1 MMMSSLSSSPLA
13 AAAEADALP
22 TTPKKIKAKESVV
35 ALVGTLKSN
44 ANQNKF
50 LVHEKDEIMLICRA
64 MMEMLA
70 MKSVRWASP
79 LVYVVDSGAIS
90 RPSLT
95 INAHWINAAASSYPC
110 HSAVFISLSD
120 SGFLSIVA
128 VVTTLATLIHWTCG
142 VSRSRDV
149 TCALPFSLLSTDVE
163 TMRSVFSPLGPD
175 PASNQR
181 QWKFIEHITPPTSF
195 DSLFGM
201 VHEQQRNASQFCV
214 HLENNTEVELAT
226 GIQEYIKA
234 MTGKNYINFVRG
246 GGADRGLCN
255 LIYFIILNSIIAA
268 NYVVGGELQR
278 RLKKLWVDFES
289 VIRMKTIG
297 VCLGDDQSA
306 CDYVR
311 SGAFDRDFAV
321 VEIVNDDQVP
331 GDDPYLVETLKVVAM
346 FSGSSF
352 PAGGQLFCVRG
363 GAVKLAHLLGC
374 VDVVGHRGDLWT
386 FRGGLM
392 KVIKA
397 HESCRLSR
405 QLETCAARFGGK
417 IPEMGGDDVSAAAAA
432 APLYGVDESFKGL
445 LKAFQDHVASFV
457 LRPTTNRLRRPDG
470 LVLPDIEDL
479 AKPSSAAPLCVFNSI
494 GFMQSQKRLEH
505 LSRVKL
511 FQLLASMGYSLED
524 THVFVEK
531 SISEDDRKTMEYKKA
546 ATFEFQR
553 IDKRQ
558 LSCAGLLTS
567 KFDMGDSP
575 EKTRGCPFQ
584 LADPDDLLTLLLASG
599 MDEQLN
605 EKEISSILKSAQQ
618 KRPKVA
624 CLMHGKAI
632 AAATAASAAAPAA
645 SESFPFDSPSGRFH
659 FVLNLQQK
667 PT

>member
-1 MMMSSLSSSPLA
+1 MMSA
-13 AAAEADALP
+13 AAAADALP
-22 TTPKKIKAKESVV
+22 TASKKIKAKDSVV
-35 ALVGTLKSN
+35 TLVDTLKSN
-44 ANQNKF
+44 ASQNKF
-50 LVHEKDEIMLICRA
+50 VVHEKDEIMLICRSV
-64 MMEMLA
+64 MEMLG
-70 MKSVRWASP
+70 MESVRWTSP
-79 LVYVVDSGAIS
+79 LVYVVDSGAVS
-90 RPSLT
+90 RTSLT

-110 HSAVFISLSD
+110 HSLVILSLSD
-120 SGFLSIVA
+120 SGFLSMVA
-128 VVTTLATLIHWTCG
+128 VATTLATLIHWTCG
-142 VSRSRDV
+142 ISRSRNV
-149 TCALPFSLLSTDVE
+149 TCALPFSLVSTDVE
-163 TMRSVFSPLGPD
+163 IMRSVFSPLGLD
-175 PASNQR
+175 PADNQR
-181 QWKFIEHITPPTSF
+181 QWKVVENITPPTSL
-195 DSLFGM
+195 DSLFRM
-201 VHEQQRNASQFCV
+201 VHEQWTASRSDPSQSID
-214 HLENNTEVELAT
+214 NEVELAT

-234 MTGKNYINFVRG
+234 MTNKNYNNFVRG
-246 GGADRGLCN
+246 GVDRGLCN
-255 LIYFIILNSIIAA
+255 LMYFIILNSIIAA

-278 RLKKLWVDFES
+278 RLKNLWVEFES

-306 CDYVR
+306 CDFVR

-321 VEIVNDDQVP
+321 VEIVGDDQVA
-331 GDDPYLVETLKVVAM
+331 DDPHLVETLKVVAM

-352 PAGGQLFCVRG
+352 PAGGQLFCIRG
-363 GAVKLAHLLGC
+363 GAVKLAHLLSS

-397 HESCRLSR
+397 HERSRLSR

-417 IPEMGGDDVSAAAAA
+417 IPEMGGGGGGDA
-432 APLYGVDESFKGL
+432 LYGVDESFKGL

-531 SISEDDRKTMEYKKA
+531 TITEGDRKTTEYKKA

-584 LADPDDLLTLLLASG
+584 LANPDDLLVLLLASG
-599 MDEQLN
+599 MDEECN
-605 EKEISSILKSAQQ
+605 EKEISLILKSAQQ
-618 KRPKVA
+618 RRPKVA

-632 AAATAASAAAPAA
+632 AAATAASAAAAGAAAPAA
-645 SESFPFDSPSGRFH
+645 AATESFPFDSPSGRFH

-667 PT
+667 TT